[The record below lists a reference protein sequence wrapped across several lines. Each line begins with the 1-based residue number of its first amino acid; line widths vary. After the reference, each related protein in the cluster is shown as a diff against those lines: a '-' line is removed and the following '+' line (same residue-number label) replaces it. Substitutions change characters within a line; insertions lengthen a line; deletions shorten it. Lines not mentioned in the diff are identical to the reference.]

1 MFRGQ
6 GLPGRR
12 DSRVETGRKKSEV
25 KMMIYEN
32 VSAMKKGYK
41 GILETADGQV
51 NVLDEGALRKSLIDD
66 LIYTMAFSPVQEVKD
81 AASWLIRRSGVAL
94 GIVSSSIQ
102 SLYEAMGRK
111 EVTGFTVPAINIRT
125 MTYDVAQAI
134 FRAALKN
141 SVGPV
146 IFEIARSEIGYT
158 LQRPVEYTSAV
169 TAAAIKTGYRGP
181 IFLQGDHFQVN
192 AKKFAGDPEKEV
204 KGVKDLIWEAIE
216 AGFYNIDIDTSTLV
230 DLSKPTISE
239 QQETNYALAAELTAV
254 IRDLEPA
261 GIAIS
266 VGGEIGE
273 VGGKNSTVEEL
284 QAYMD
289 GYLDSLKKYGANL
302 KGISKISVQTGTT
315 HGGVPLA
322 DGSVAQVKLDFEVLE
337 KLSEVARSRYG
348 LSGAVQHG
356 ASTLPDEA
364 FDRFPAIG
372 TAEIHLA
379 TGFQNIIYDSA
390 HFPADLRQRIYDY
403 LQKELRDEKKE
414 KDTEEQFI
422 YKTRKKGLGPFKQ
435 ELWNLPEET
444 RKQISQELE
453 NQFAFLFRKLN
464 VANTEAVVRR
474 QIQIVDVPLQ
484 IPAALTE

>member
-1 MFRGQ
+1 MA
-6 GLPGRR
+6 
-12 DSRVETGRKKSEV
+12 T
-25 KMMIYEN
+25 IYEN
-32 VSAMKKGYK
+32 VNALKKGCE
-41 GILETADGQV
+41 GILEVRDDQV
-51 NVLDEGALRKSLIDD
+51 RVVDEAALRQTLIDS
-66 LIYTMAFSPVQEVKD
+66 LVFTAALSPLPEVKE
-81 AASWLIRRSGVAL
+81 AASWLIRRSGAAL

-102 SLYEAMGRK
+102 SLYDAMGRK

-125 MTYDVAQAI
+125 LTYEVAQAI
-134 FRAALKN
+134 FRAALKDA
-141 SVGPV
+141 VGPV

-158 LQRPVEYTSAV
+158 EQRPLEYTSSV

-181 IFLQGDHFQVN
+181 LFLQGDHFQVN
-192 AKKFAGDPEKEV
+192 AKKYAADGEKEV

-216 AGFYNIDIDTSTLV
+216 GGFYNIDIDTSTLV
-230 DLSKPTISE
+230 DLSQPTVSA
-239 QQETNYALAAELTAV
+239 QQKTNYALAAELTAV

-261 GIAIS
+261 GITIS

-284 QAYMD
+284 TAYMD
-289 GYLDSLKKYGANL
+289 GYLESVKKYGPNL

-348 LSGAVQHG
+348 LAGAVQHG

-390 HFPADLRQRIYDY
+390 HFPATLREKIYDY
-403 LQKELRDEKKE
+403 LQRELRDEKKE

-422 YKTRKKGLGPFKQ
+422 YKTRKKGWGPYKQ
-435 ELWNLPEET
+435 ELWQLPAET
-444 RKQISQELE
+444 LKAIGQELE
-453 NQFAFLFRKLN
+453 NQFTFLFKKLN
-464 VANTEAVVRR
+464 VANTEATVGKHVAL
-474 QIQIVDVPLQ
+474 VDVPLKM
-484 IPAALTE
+484 PAALKG